1 MILTCQILRILREA
15 THQCHLLGWWHLMK
29 APEAQGTNDDFR
41 REQQPD
47 NLVFFALPEHLMYA
61 CHLFCF
67 DHVVYGF

>member
-1 MILTCQILRILREA
+1 
-15 THQCHLLGWWHLMK
+15 MK
-29 APEAQGTNDDFR
+29 APAAQGTNDDFR